1 MEKLKCTSCNG
12 DLELDEKGKFAT
24 CKFCGTKY
32 KLDGDKIIVV
42 NIGDVSN
49 NLSKLSPKIMT
60 PFIVIFSSI
69 SVFVVSIILLIS
81 SNIYNDVDKYN
92 LEFKYGEGTQNGV
105 FVQETLNKVTSK
117 NKTNDHKITVKYNGE
132 ESLDEDTIINIKH
145 SLKSLVDYEVK
156 YEYDSKGYISK
167 IIIEDIK

>member
-42 NIGDVSN
+42 NLGDVSN

-69 SVFVVSIILLIS
+69 SVFVVSIILLI
-81 SNIYNDVDKYN
+81 
-92 LEFKYGEGTQNGV
+92 
-105 FVQETLNKVTSK
+105 LNV
-117 NKTNDHKITVKYNGE
+117 
-132 ESLDEDTIINIKH
+132 
-145 SLKSLVDYEVK
+145 
-156 YEYDSKGYISK
+156 
-167 IIIEDIK
+167 